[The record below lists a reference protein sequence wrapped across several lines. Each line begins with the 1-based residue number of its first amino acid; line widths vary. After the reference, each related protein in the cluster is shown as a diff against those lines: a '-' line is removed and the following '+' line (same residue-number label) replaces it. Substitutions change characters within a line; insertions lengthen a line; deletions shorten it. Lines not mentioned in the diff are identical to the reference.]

1 MKTPSVL
8 RGDADKCRRLALGL
22 ADETARSA
30 LISLAE
36 EYDTEA
42 TALESDILAADL
54 APPAT

>member
-8 RGDADKCRRLALGL
+8 REDAHKCRRLAFGL
-22 ADETARSA
+22 SDEAARTA

-42 TALESDILAADL
+42 QALEGDASADDPT
-54 APPAT
+54 APTA